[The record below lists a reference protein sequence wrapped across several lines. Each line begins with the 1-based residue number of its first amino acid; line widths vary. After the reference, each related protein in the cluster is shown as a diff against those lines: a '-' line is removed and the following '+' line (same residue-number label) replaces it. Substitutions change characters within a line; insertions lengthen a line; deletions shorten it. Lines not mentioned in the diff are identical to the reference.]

1 MNDAVRAIYIALLS
15 KGWFGHFR
23 IDEVEETQNKV
34 ALLKASSLGSTTTA
48 MNANGDIFPLSGGDI
63 YASYKSYKIKM
74 SKLADK
80 GEIVREDVTLYPAI
94 MGFKNYLAGKHG
106 S

>member
-15 KGWFGHFR
+15 KGWVGHFR

-34 ALLKASSLGSTTTA
+34 ALMKASSII
-48 MNANGDIFPLSGGDI
+48 NANGDVFPLKGDI
-63 YASYKSYKIKM
+63 YASYKSYKVKM
-74 SKLADK
+74 GKLVNP
-80 GEIVREDVTLYPAI
+80 GEIVRHEVTLYPAI
-94 MGFKNYLAGKHG
+94 MGFKSYLTGNHG